1 MIISRENLRRAD
13 DQVAAAKLDYQ
24 RTIEAIAQ
32 EREAARLKATADR
45 ADDIREQE
53 AVEMNRR
60 QAERQRALA
69 MRAQEEDRRQAQKL
83 IDTVSTDLFLGRSR
97 DQLKTDVFM
106 AEIGGRQTQDIR
118 QKIQTDLFLGHSN
131 EQLKTDVFMLN
142 PKP

>member
-1 MIISRENLRRAD
+1 
-13 DQVAAAKLDYQ
+13 
-24 RTIEAIAQ
+24 
-32 EREAARLKATADR
+32 
-45 ADDIREQE
+45 
-53 AVEMNRR
+53 MNRR

>member
-32 EREAARLKATADR
+32 EREAARLKAIADR

>member
-142 PKP
+142 PEP